1 MHFIC
6 ACIFFSPWQE
16 TYLPNY
22 VSLRLL
28 LKFVC
33 VPQTYTTASREKA
46 ALSDRVF
53 ENTQMYLCVQ
63 IQLCLYSHTHKTSN
77 SLWSE
82 TQQHIVGQESCCKT
96 SLKCR
101 ELWLKSI
108 IFFNDFFFFLAVP
121 KRHTGSQFP
130 DQGLNPCLLCGVPTT
145 GLPGKSQTMNPL
157 EKHLVSS
164 HMCCFFNSLT
174 IPFTFYQHELGRIDA
189 WKSSS
194 FQWSY
199 TPPPQNS

>member
-108 IFFNDFFFFLAVP
+108 IFFNDFFFFWLCQRGIRDLSSLSRDWTHASCVESQP
-121 KRHTGSQFP
+121 LDCQGSP
-130 DQGLNPCLLCGVPTT
+130 RPWTL
-145 GLPGKSQTMNPL
+145 
-157 EKHLVSS
+157 
-164 HMCCFFNSLT
+164 
-174 IPFTFYQHELGRIDA
+174 
-189 WKSSS
+189 
-194 FQWSY
+194 
-199 TPPPQNS
+199 